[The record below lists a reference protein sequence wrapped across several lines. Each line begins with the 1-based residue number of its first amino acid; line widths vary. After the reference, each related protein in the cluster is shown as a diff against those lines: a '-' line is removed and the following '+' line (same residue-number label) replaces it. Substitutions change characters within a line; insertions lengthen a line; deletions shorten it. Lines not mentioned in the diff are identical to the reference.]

1 VRRSFELEVAPL
13 LVFIQLTSECA
24 LDVPWSS
31 VVTLDQVAVVRIHD
45 AHEVGEIV
53 GSARV

>member
-1 VRRSFELEVAPL
+1 MRCGFELEVTSPF
-13 LVFIQLTSECA
+13 VFIQLSCECA

-45 AHEVGEIV
+45 AHEVGEIA
-53 GSARV
+53 GGAGM